1 MYYIGQ
7 KVVCVKSYGTD
18 PRLIEGQ
25 IYRVLDIWSCCSV
38 INLDVGLTH
47 SVGTHCLRCY
57 KERLDGIQWVNSVQ
71 FAPLEENKEH
81 NKALEQLFKE
91 LDLQVN

>member
-47 SVGTHCLRCY
+47 SVGTHCVRCEKQKLAHHLKM
-57 KERLDGIQWVNSVQ
+57 KEVN
-71 FAPLEENKEH
+71 NKSPQ
-81 NKALEQLFKE
+81 KTKTTT
-91 LDLQVN
+91 

>member
-47 SVGTHCLRCY
+47 SVGTHCLRCG
-57 KERLDGIQWVNSVQ
+57 KQKLDGVIVCNLPHWKKIKNIIK
-71 FAPLEENKEH
+71 P
-81 NKALEQLFKE
+81 
-91 LDLQVN
+91 